1 MSRIG
6 KLPISIPENVNVYLE
21 DNYIIVKGK
30 EGELRKKLIEQLEV
44 TLKKENNRSVLMIA
58 KKKEDNKTNELY
70 GLYRTLIN
78 NMIIGVN
85 NKFTKYL
92 ELKGVGYRSQL
103 ENKILILNLGYSHP
117 IRFTIP
123 DSISIE
129 VENNTIIKI
138 SGIDKQLVGE
148 IAARIRNF
156 RLPEPYKGKGIHYRG
171 EYIKL
176 KAGKTGKK

>member
-6 KLPISIPENVNVYLE
+6 KLPISIPQNVNVYLE
-21 DNYIIVKGK
+21 DDHIVVKGK
-30 EGELRKKLIEQLEV
+30 EGELRKQLVEQITFTIRE
-44 TLKKENNRSVLMIA
+44 ENNRSILMIG
-58 KKKEDNKTNELY
+58 KNKQDNKTNELY

-85 NKFTKYL
+85 TKFSKYL

-103 ENKILILNLGYSHP
+103 ENKILTLNLGYSHP
-117 IRFTIP
+117 IKFVIP

-129 VENNTIIKI
+129 IENNTIIKI

-148 IAARIRNF
+148 VASRIRNF

>member
-6 KLPISIPENVNVYLE
+6 KLPISIPENVNITLE

-30 EGELRKKLIEQLEV
+30 EGELRKKLVEQITV
-44 TLKKENNRSVLMIA
+44 TLKQENNKSILIIS
-58 KKKEDNKTNELY
+58 KNKQDNKTKELY

-103 ENKILILNLGYSHP
+103 ENNILMLNLGYSHP
-117 IRFTIP
+117 IKFTIP
-123 DSISIE
+123 DAISIE
-129 VENNTIIKI
+129 IENNTIIKI

-148 IAARIRNF
+148 VAAIIRNF
-156 RLPEPYKGKGIHYRG
+156 RLPEPYKGKGVHYRG

>member
-6 KLPISIPENVNVYLE
+6 KLPIIIPENVNVSLE
-21 DNYIIVKGK
+21 DDYIIVKGK
-30 EGELRKKLIEQLEV
+30 EGELKKKLVEEIKF
-44 TLKKENNRSVLMIA
+44 TLKKENNRSILLIS
-58 KKKEDNKTNELY
+58 KNKQDNKTNELY

-103 ENKILILNLGYSHP
+103 ENKTLTLNLGYSHP
-117 IRFTIP
+117 IKFEVP
-123 DSISIE
+123 DSINIE
-129 VENNTIIKI
+129 IENNTIIKI
-138 SGIDKQLVGE
+138 SGIDKELVGE
-148 IAARIRNF
+148 VAARIRNF
-156 RLPEPYKGKGIHYRG
+156 RSPEPYKGKGIHYQG